1 MHILLIYKYRSL
13 EIITLFLYLNFL
25 NSDKPKLITMDT
37 IIPSP
42 DTIPVHWFWFQALL
56 VITFV
61 LHLIL
66 MNLMLGGSLLVT
78 WDNVIKRRKPVG
90 QNNLPILV
98 ALTINLGVPPL
109 LFVQVL
115 YGHLFYSSSIIMAVP
130 WILVIPIL
138 ILAYYGSYVYCKNI
152 ERAPAWSKAG
162 IIVSSLFLLYVG
174 FMMVNNAT
182 LSVNPSSWGIQ
193 IERPGGLNLNLG
205 ETSLWPR
212 YFHFVLAA
220 LSVSALGY
228 AIYARYVVKEDEEKN
243 NIIKLNLK
251 RFAWLTI
258 IQFAVGIWFLLS
270 NPREAWMTFMGGSI
284 IATVLFSL
292 SLLMT
297 ISMVITAFRFKLNVT
312 LIHLVVLIVI
322 MVIMREYLRAAWLN
336 NVFSPSSLETTGRIS
351 SFIAFL
357 LVFLIGIYFLYYMYR
372 LATNKNIKS

>member
-1 MHILLIYKYRSL
+1 
-13 EIITLFLYLNFL
+13 
-25 NSDKPKLITMDT
+25 MDT

-152 ERAPAWSKAG
+152 DRAPAWSRAG

-182 LSVNPSSWGIQ
+182 LSVNPSNWGVQ
-193 IERPGGLNLNLG
+193 LERPGGLNLNLS
-205 ETSLWPR
+205 EPSLWPR
-212 YFHFVLAA
+212 YLHFVFAA
-220 LSVSALGY
+220 LAVASLGL
-228 AIYARYVVKEDEEKN
+228 AIYSKHTVSDEEEKN
-243 NIIKLNLK
+243 KISSHNLK
-251 RFAWLTI
+251 RFAWFSI
-258 IQFAVGIWFLLS
+258 IQSGIGIWFLLA
-270 NPREAWMTFMGGSI
+270 NPKEVWMTYMGGSTIATILFVLGII
-284 IATVLFSL
+284 IAV
-292 SLLMT
+292 
-297 ISMVITAFRFKLNVT
+297 SMIVFAFRARLNAT
-312 LIHLVVLIVI
+312 LYHLVTIIVI
-322 MVIMREYLRAAWLN
+322 MVIMREYMRAAGLN
-336 NVFSPSSLETTGRIS
+336 NVFSPASLETSGKIS
-351 SFIAFL
+351 SFI
-357 LVFLIGIYFLYYMYR
+357 VFLVVFLAGIYFLYYMYR